1 MPPSPPGPH
10 RAALAP
16 QEVFPDAEVKAEV
29 CSSSRVKITAAKQK
43 IEVANVAQRDLY
55 RKYRWPAAKDI
66 TAKLEMFKETM
77 EE

>member
-29 CSSSRVKITAAKQK
+29 CSSSRVKITAAKQN

-55 RKYRWPAAKDI
+55 RKYRWPARPEMI
-66 TAKLEMFKETM
+66 ERLQMFKE
-77 EE
+77 EFE

>member
-55 RKYRWPAAKDI
+55 RKYRWPARPEMI
-66 TAKLEMFKETM
+66 ERLQMFKE
-77 EE
+77 EFE